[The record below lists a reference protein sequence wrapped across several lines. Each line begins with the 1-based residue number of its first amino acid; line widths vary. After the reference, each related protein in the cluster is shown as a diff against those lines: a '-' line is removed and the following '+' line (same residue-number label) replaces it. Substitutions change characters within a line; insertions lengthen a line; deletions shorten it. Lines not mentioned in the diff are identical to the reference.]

1 MLITLTS
8 LPITIDQMFPA
19 VRSKYQG
26 DTNVPCTTSARNLS
40 MCGVGDRENITERSR
55 SWARFL
61 CENLWP
67 CASLHNLRSA
77 YRITGRSDSPA
88 YRQSWPASNLGAFF
102 SLLGGRS
109 RLGVGSAVDSHEW
122 MACPQRLYPLLFVR
136 WTIPAE
142 RGSQN
147 RKPRMDGLCTTP
159 E

>member
-1 MLITLTS
+1 MLINS
-8 LPITIDQMFPA
+8 LPITVDQMFPA
-19 VRSKYQG
+19 VRSTNQG

-88 YRQSWPASNLGAFF
+88 YRQSWPAGNLGAFF
-102 SLLGGRS
+102 SLLNLGGRS
-109 RLGVGSAVDSHEW
+109 RLGVGRTVD
-122 MACPQRLYPLLFVR
+122 R
-136 WTIPAE
+136 TIPAE

-147 RKPRMDGLCTTP
+147 PGRAWVAESKATNGWLVHNA
-159 E
+159 